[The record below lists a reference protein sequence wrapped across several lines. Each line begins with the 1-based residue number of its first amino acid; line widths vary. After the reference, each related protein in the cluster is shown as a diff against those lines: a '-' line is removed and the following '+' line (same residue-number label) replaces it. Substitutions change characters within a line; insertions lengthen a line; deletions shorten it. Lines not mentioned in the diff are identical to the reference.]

1 MADPLA
7 GSSRRPT
14 RTRITPPDL
23 PERWL
28 HARREEALKRW
39 GRRVGSLLLLGLA
52 VLVALNWWIVAA
64 HLTGRDRAVAEAC
77 RDSPF
82 ASGAVTAAGGPEA
95 VDRPD
100 HPALAPYRA
109 DPEERSRTAERI
121 RDRASLLEDTELA
134 SAATVAMVSGPFPAR
149 ADIARVEVRCRRY
162 LDAVRGP

>member
-14 RTRITPPDL
+14 RTQITPPDL
-23 PERWL
+23 PDRWL

-39 GRRVGSLLLLGLA
+39 GKRVLLLLLA
-52 VLVALNWWIVAA
+52 VLVVLLVANWWIVEAS
-64 HLTGRDRAVAEAC
+64 LIGRDRAVAEAC

-100 HPALAPYRA
+100 HPALQPYRA
-109 DPEERSRTAERI
+109 DQQVRTDTAERI
-121 RDRASLLEDTELA
+121 RDRAALLGDSELA
-134 SAATVAMVSGPFPAR
+134 AAATVVMANGPFPAR
-149 ADIARVEVRCRRY
+149 GDIARVETRCRRY
-162 LDAVRGP
+162 LDALGGT